1 MPTQTSFAELEYI
14 SKKKQTRRERF
25 LAQIEAATPWA
36 QLVAVIEPHYPKGN
50 RGRPP
55 IGLERML
62 RMYIAQNCFG
72 LSDEGIE
79 DALYD
84 SQAIRRFVGIDLG
97 REAAPDATTLLKFRR
112 LLEEKNLTAAIFET
126 INAQLAEKGLLMRQG
141 TIVDATIIAAPSST
155 KNSTGERD
163 KEMHQTKKGN
173 QWHFGMKAHV
183 GVDADSGLVH
193 TVVGTAANVNDVT
206 QAHHLLHGKE
216 TDVFGDAGYQGA
228 DKREENRDKQVSWH
242 IAMRPGKRKALPE
255 TPWGVVMDKLEQVK
269 ARIRAKGEHAFHV
282 IKNLF
287 RHRKTRY
294 RGLEK
299 NTKQLYT
306 LFGLANLVLAR
317 RWLWAPQGPSAS

>member
-1 MPTQTSFAELEYI
+1 MQTQTSFAELEYI
-14 SKKKQTRRERF
+14 SKKRLTRGERF
-25 LAQIEAATPWA
+25 LAQIEAATPRA

-55 IGLERML
+55 IGLARML

-112 LLEEKNLTAAIFET
+112 LLEEKNLTAAIFEA
-126 INAQLAEKGLLMRQG
+126 INAHLAKRGLLMRQG
-141 TIVDATIIAAPSST
+141 TIVDATLIAAPSST

-163 KEMHQTKKGN
+163 PEMHQTKKGN

-228 DKREENRDKQVSWH
+228 DKREENQGKQVRWH

-287 RHRKTRY
+287 HHRKTRY

-317 RWLWAPQGPSAS
+317 RWLLAPQGPSAS

>member
-112 LLEEKNLTAAIFET
+112 LLEENNLTAAIFEA
-126 INAQLAEKGLLMRQG
+126 INAHLAKRGLLMRQG
-141 TIVDATIIAAPSST
+141 TIVDATLIAAPSST

-163 KEMHQTKKGN
+163 PEMHQTKKGN

-228 DKREENRDKQVSWH
+228 DKREENQGKQLSWH

-287 RHRKTRY
+287 HHRKTRY

-317 RWLWAPQGPSAS
+317 RWLLAPQGPSAS

>member
-112 LLEEKNLTAAIFET
+112 LLEENNLTAAIFEA
-126 INAQLAEKGLLMRQG
+126 INAHLAKRGLLMRQG
-141 TIVDATIIAAPSST
+141 TIVDATLIAAPSST

-163 KEMHQTKKGN
+163 PEMHQTKKGN

-228 DKREENRDKQVSWH
+228 DKREENQGKQLSWH

-287 RHRKTRY
+287 HHRKTRY